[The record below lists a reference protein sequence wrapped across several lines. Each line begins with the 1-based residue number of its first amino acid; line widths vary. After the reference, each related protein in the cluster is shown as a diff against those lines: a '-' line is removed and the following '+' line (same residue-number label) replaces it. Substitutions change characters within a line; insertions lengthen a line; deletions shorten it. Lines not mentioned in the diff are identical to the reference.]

1 MMMERRVT
9 TFEVTLKKSIVKKH
23 REKASLRQSL
33 IPKARRRDLKTA
45 LRRWTQTLE

>member
-23 REKASLRQSL
+23 RFDNRLFPTRGDA
-33 IPKARRRDLKTA
+33 I
-45 LRRWTQTLE
+45 